1 MNQRI
6 ALFPGSFDPF
16 TKGHEDIVL
25 RGLEIFDQVIIGIG
39 HNANK
44 KRYFPLDVMMQRI
57 ETTFENYPQV
67 QVMAYDDLTANKARE
82 MGARFLLRGLRN
94 TTDFEYENSIAQVNR
109 YVYEEVETVFLI
121 TSPHLAPISSTI
133 IRDLHRYGHNID
145 EFLPYQIVQVWA
157 KPALPVP
164 FKCPIKIDRVLVKV
178 VRKVSR
184 FRTTDKQMDAR
195 VIIRNKKLWR

>member
-1 MNQRI
+1 MNPRI

-25 RGLEIFDQVIIGIG
+25 RGLELFDRVIIGVG

-44 KRYFPLDVMMQRI
+44 KRYFPLEVMISYI
-57 ETTFENYPQV
+57 EAAFANYKNV
-67 QVMAYDDLTANKARE
+67 QVLAYDDLTANKARE

-121 TSPHLAPISSTI
+121 TAPHLAPISSTI
-133 IRDLHRYGHNID
+133 IRDLHRYGHNVD
-145 EFLPYQIVQVWA
+145 EFLPYQLQEA
-157 KPALPVP
+157 SPV
-164 FKCPIKIDRVLVKV
+164 K
-178 VRKVSR
+178 
-184 FRTTDKQMDAR
+184 
-195 VIIRNKKLWR
+195 

>member
-1 MNQRI
+1 MNPRI

-16 TKGHEDIVL
+16 TRGHEDIVL
-25 RGLEIFDQVIIGIG
+25 RGLELFDQIIIGVG

-44 KRYFPLDVMMQRI
+44 KRYFAIEVMIQCI
-57 ETTFENYPQV
+57 ESTFAQYPNV
-67 QVMAYDDLTANKARE
+67 KVMAYDDLTANKARE
-82 MGARFLLRGLRN
+82 VGARFLLRGLRN

-145 EFLPYQIVQVWA
+145 EFLPYQ
-157 KPALPVP
+157 
-164 FKCPIKIDRVLVKV
+164 
-178 VRKVSR
+178 
-184 FRTTDKQMDAR
+184 M
-195 VIIRNKKLWR
+195 